1 MPSFKDTVSVI
12 REGKV
17 LGKTKVKISPNVI
30 AARATFQIEKG
41 DVVEWES
48 ETGTIRFK
56 VLSSSY
62 FGNHPAHYQ
71 LQIEPLTPK

>member
-1 MPSFKDTVSVI
+1 MPSFKDIVSVI
-12 REGKV
+12 RDGKV
-17 LGKTKVKISPNVI
+17 LGQTKAKIAPGVI

-56 VLSSSY
+56 VISSSY
-62 FGNHPAHYQ
+62 FGKPPAHYQ
-71 LQIEPLTPK
+71 LHIEPLTP

>member
-12 REGKV
+12 RDGKV
-17 LGKTKVKISPNVI
+17 LGQTKAKISPKVI
-30 AARATFQIEKG
+30 AARATFQIEQG

-56 VLSSSY
+56 VISSSY
-62 FGNHPAHYQ
+62 FGKRPAHYQ
-71 LQIEPLTPK
+71 LQIEPLTT